1 MRQLRAIRRFL
12 DSQQKRYG
20 EIILNL
26 RDEVLYLRECL
37 KQVQLS
43 LVKMLET
50 FEKPDSARLNINMD
64 FKRDG
69 FAGEFAI
76 YELNDKQG

>member
-20 EIILNL
+20 EIILSL

-50 FEKPDSARLNINMD
+50 FEDPDSARLDSNISV
-64 FKRDG
+64 KRDS
-69 FAGEFAI
+69 FAGKFEI
-76 YELNDKQG
+76 YELNDEQG